1 MEVEIAGVKQHLRQ
15 IVAKLAGRPG
25 IVDVSDKLSAP
36 DAVVGKIFHHHH
48 RQLGIKVMDFYRV
61 LRAVL
66 IVGDRV
72 CASRRARSRVS
83 GRFADAAHVGQGL
96 FDDRPADALT
106 IEHFK
111 HQIEVAI
118 AHFLRADQ
126 LRWVVDA
133 GELLRVSHGIVGGE
147 GMVLRHCLDPRILIK
162 PFRRLYFWIPS

>member
-1 MEVEIAGVKQHLRQ
+1 
-15 IVAKLAGRPG
+15 
-25 IVDVSDKLSAP
+25 
-36 DAVVGKIFHHHH
+36 
-48 RQLGIKVMDFYRV
+48 MDFYRV

-66 IVGDRV
+66 IVGDQGLRFETGAV
-72 CASRRARSRVS
+72 EGQRP
-83 GRFADAAHVGQGL
+83 GFADAAHVGQGL
-96 FDDRPADALT
+96 FDDRPADALA

-133 GELLRVSHGIVGGE
+133 GELLRVSHGVMGGE